1 MSATIKGLGFSD
13 VEPQPGFTATQDENG
28 GWTGRHTFA
37 IRRTAWANSAVR
49 GRFVKGV
56 SITALDPGL
65 SPYWSFMKTVTRE
78 VTSEEGDFSMVT
90 VTLSGGEGATY
101 DDEDLAADTEPT
113 YRLSGQLQDSPL
125 SLHPKWTA
133 LSDIEKNGLGLLI
146 RGQAEYDLPTF
157 KVGLYSVEDEVFNAI
172 KDSTGAEIVM
182 DADDAKAFA
191 LRIARGETTYLRPVL
206 TWTESTQGSG
216 GLTNAQLNKLGN
228 ISTPRGSPPEAA
240 GTRDWMLTSAF
251 QETRGELVTT
261 DLEWT
266 LSEKGGHDT
275 FLYEQPA

>member
-56 SITALDPGL
+56 SITSLDPGL

-113 YRLSGQLQDSPL
+113 YRLSGQLQDAAM
-125 SLHPKWTA
+125 SLHPKWEVLT
-133 LSDIEKNGLGLLI
+133 DEDKEFLGWMI
-146 RGQAEYDLPTF
+146 TGQANLYPGTTNYIVRSFELP
-157 KVGLYSVEDEVFNAI
+157 EDTSGPELPPVQHEVTA
-172 KDSTGAEIVM
+172 
-182 DADDAKAFA
+182 DALEFAK
-191 LRIARGETTYLRPVL
+191 RIARGETTYSRPVL

-216 GLTNAQLNKLGN
+216 GLTNAQLDKLGN